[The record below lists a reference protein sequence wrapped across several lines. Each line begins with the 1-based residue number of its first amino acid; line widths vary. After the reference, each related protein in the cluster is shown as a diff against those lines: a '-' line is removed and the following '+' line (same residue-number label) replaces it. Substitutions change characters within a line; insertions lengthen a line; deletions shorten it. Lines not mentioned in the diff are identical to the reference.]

1 MTASLTALQ
10 VNVFR
15 GSHRP
20 TPVKTLSLAQAL
32 DAIRTGIY
40 QRQVAHLRHLLASQG
55 EKVYK
60 RLKEQLDA
68 VTFCGTFSPSRAKA
82 NLTHHNGIVHG
93 DLDHLP
99 DLHAVKLALCADPYT
114 VYCFVSP
121 RGEGLKLGV
130 RIEPVPDDAA
140 YKPAWQAVADYY
152 RQHYGVT
159 WDPSG
164 KDVSRLCYVSW
175 DAECYINPEA
185 PLFPVPLMVAPP
197 PRPQMLPRP
206 RDIPSDRR
214 ERYAQQAIDTAVKII
229 DASIPGTRHHA
240 RTKAAY
246 LLGGYVAGGLLDYHE
261 AYPALEAAVS
271 RNTDTLT
278 ASLKTITDCLQAGMD
293 AAISLED
300 LEAERERWLEAHR
313 TMSLPQQQ
321 TNAYQRRLAARV
333 AHYKQQLYAD
343 PYLGA
348 PERRGKGIPAAVLM
362 YDEETLHD

>member
-10 VNVFR
+10 VNFFR

-32 DAIRTGIY
+32 DAIRNDIY
-40 QRQVAHLRHLLASQG
+40 KRQVEHLRRLLASQG

-99 DLHAVKLALCADPYT
+99 DLQAVKQALCADPYT

-121 RGEGLKLGV
+121 RGEGLKVGV

-140 YKPAWQAVADYY
+140 YKPTWQAVTGYY

-175 DAECYINPEA
+175 DSDCYINPDA
-185 PLFPVPLMVAPP
+185 PLFPVPLMVVPP
-197 PRPQMLPRP
+197 PRPQMPPRP

-214 ERYAQQAIDTAVKII
+214 ERYAQQALDTAVKII
-229 DASIPGTRHHA
+229 DASTRGNRHHA
-240 RTKAAY
+240 RTKAAD
-246 LLGGYVAGGLLDYHE
+246 LLGGYVAGSILTRDE
-261 AYPALEAAVS
+261 ALHVLEAAVQ
-271 RNTDTLT
+271 RNTDHLQP
-278 ASLKTITDCLQAGMD
+278 SLKTIESC
-293 AAISLED
+293 
-300 LEAERERWLEAHR
+300 LEAVMQEEITLEH
-313 TMSLPQQQ
+313 LEQ
-321 TNAYQRRLAARV
+321 
-333 AHYKQQLYAD
+333 
-343 PYLGA
+343 
-348 PERRGKGIPAAVLM
+348 ERRQWRATHWHTHARPWTGSLLTISS
-362 YDEETLHD
+362 EEVRPWHA